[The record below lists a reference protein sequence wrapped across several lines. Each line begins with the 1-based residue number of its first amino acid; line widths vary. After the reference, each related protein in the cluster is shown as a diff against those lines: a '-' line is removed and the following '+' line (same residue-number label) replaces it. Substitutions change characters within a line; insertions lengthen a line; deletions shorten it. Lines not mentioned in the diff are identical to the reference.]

1 MDQVLDFGGDV
12 EDAQARL
19 EGVDRFVNVLA
30 DSARVQERF
39 FLRRGWVELMSVFR
53 CARVERG
60 VCV

>member
-39 FLRRGWVELMSVFR
+39 FLRRG
-53 CARVERG
+53 CG
-60 VCV
+60 